1 MLDDLRNSS
10 KSDDTSSFFQQDDM
24 SEIEPML
31 QKKPKKTG
39 TGLNLNMNVKINSN
53 TFLGMNAFQRF
64 VISLLLFLV
73 VCIMGSMLLMLTGA
87 ISLF

>member
-10 KSDDTSSFFQQDDM
+10 NNNDTSSFFQQDDM
-24 SEIEPML
+24 SEIEPL
-31 QKKPKKTG
+31 LEKKPKKSG
-39 TGLNLNMNVKINSN
+39 PGLKLNVKINSN

-73 VCIMGSMLLMLTGA
+73 VCIMGSMLLMITGS